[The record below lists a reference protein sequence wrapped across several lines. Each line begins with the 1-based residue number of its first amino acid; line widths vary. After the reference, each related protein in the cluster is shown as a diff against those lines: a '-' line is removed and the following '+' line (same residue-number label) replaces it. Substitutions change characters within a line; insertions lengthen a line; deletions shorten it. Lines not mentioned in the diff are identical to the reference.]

1 MTQYKQL
8 SYIAKAITAGLL
20 TTGVLFSATTQA
32 AVSQAPLSLT
42 EGVAPNLIVTID
54 ESTSMD
60 SAYVPDGLGH
70 TGERRFRA
78 NTFNAMAYNPAIT
91 YKIPPSFQRN
101 GDEKSL
107 STSFDSAYYNGFKP
121 KSGEAKNLASDYSVA
136 YTVRIRDTE
145 TTVTHPSIR
154 NPEYDFRCGIKTA
167 RLTKKNQT
175 HTCTGDPQH
184 GYSAWD
190 ADELDNWQTRTGEIT
205 ITRTGDSSCTAVMK
219 AGGITINNV
228 PCSSSYVSKE
238 KAYYYIAD
246 LTKTSVPAYYYVADK
261 NFGASADNNN
271 DSLSADS
278 SGSNA
283 DCKAWESC
291 YRLVFVTATSGQLRA
306 DDIASGRDERQN
318 FANWY
323 SFYRSRSLATI
334 SAASLAFYDLST
346 STRMTWQNLSDCKQ
360 LNKANSTRCGD
371 NRFREYSKEQRGEFY
386 HWMQNMRM
394 NNATPLPTAM
404 RRAGEFLRTDDT
416 AWHAYPN
423 NSNKQNTAKNTY
435 SCRPSYHVMMTDGLW
450 QTNIDRASDITHR
463 DSYTFNLPEGKGAYP
478 AGSYTQIYANDE
490 SSTSVVTVADVA
502 MNYWATDLRPTL
514 DNKVPGYIPYK
525 NSNSAIE
532 FWDPRNNPATWQHM
546 TNFIM
551 GLGLTNALNN
561 PDIPWEG
568 STYEGEG
575 YKKLKAGTVAWPPA
589 STGSSNNVYDL
600 WHAAINSRGEFFSVD
615 SPDAMVQAFNN
626 ILNRIASRKST
637 AAAPATS
644 NSLEADVISDPDN
657 PQDRLV
663 SYSYQSSF
671 DNTEDWV
678 GDLKMVKTWRQWVS
692 DSEGGGG
699 FESHSEDVWTASKK
713 TPSLDKRKLYMA
725 GTGSNGLQDF
735 TTSNASTQ
743 LKNYLNINPEVGA
756 IDNRWED
763 RLNYLRGDRTK
774 EGDGANQFRK
784 RTHLLGD
791 FLASQPAVVKRAQY
805 LERFSNTLEG
815 NTKYTDFVEKMSSR
829 AARIYIGG
837 NDGMLHAFD
846 ASADAD
852 GGTETFAFVPT
863 AVFPNLNKLTGK
875 NYTHH
880 YYVDGSPEVA
890 DVYDH
895 DTGNWKTIL
904 VGTLRAGG
912 KGLFALDIT
921 TPGQEKLLWEF
932 DEFNYQSNA
941 GHKNGMVGPG
951 YSFPKPTIARLHNGR
966 WAVVT
971 GNGYEG
977 ANTANGKAALYI
989 IDAMTGKLT
998 KSLEVESSTKTANG
1012 LSSPRLADFDGD
1024 GVADYAYAGD
1034 LHGNLWRFDLFGT
1047 GASTN
1052 RDLVDGPIYGDK
1064 NSAATDGFKVSYAGK
1079 PMFTAKASKDNAV
1092 QPITAAPSLSRHP
1105 SGNGYLVILGTGKY
1119 FEDGDK
1125 TGTETHAQSLYAI
1138 WDEKT
1143 KAETTGATGM
1153 PIERDSLVGQS
1164 IKETNLDAKGLASG
1178 LDRKARTLS
1187 DNAVSYYDA
1196 AGNISKKGWYLDLEA
1211 NSTYEGEMMIENMR
1225 VLGRDTLLISTLVPN
1240 DDPCAHGAGNWL
1252 YALNPA
1258 TGGRTL
1264 HHAFDTRIKN
1274 PDGSYT
1280 LVSAIKLG
1288 NEGGLSL
1295 GQDELGITA
1304 FGENINLGNNGR
1316 LRGNRAGSW
1325 RFIPDP

>member
-1 MTQYKQL
+1 MTQYTRLASLVKTT
-8 SYIAKAITAGLL
+8 TAGLL
-20 TTGVLFSATTQA
+20 SASVLLSATAQA
-32 AVSQAPLSLT
+32 VVSQAPLSLT

-60 SAYVPDGLGH
+60 SAFVPDGLGY

-91 YKIPPSFQRN
+91 YKIPPSFQKN
-101 GDEKSL
+101 GDEKFL
-107 STSFDSAYYNGFKP
+107 STSFNTAYNNGFKP
-121 KSGEAKNLASDYSVA
+121 KSGEAKNLVSDYNVA
-136 YTVRIRDTE
+136 QTVKIRDTE

-154 NPEYDFRCGIKTA
+154 NPEYDFRCGIKTSK
-167 RLTKKNQT
+167 LTKNNQT
-175 HTCTGDPQH
+175 HTCTGDPQN
-184 GYSAWD
+184 GYSAWN
-190 ADELDNWQTRTGEIT
+190 ADELDNWQTRSGEIT
-205 ITRTGDSSCTAVMK
+205 ITRTGSSSCTAIMK
-219 AGGITINNV
+219 ADGVVINNV
-228 PCSSSYVSKE
+228 PCSRRSISGT
-238 KAYYYIAD
+238 YYYIAD
-246 LTKTSVPAYYYVADK
+246 LTKASVPAYYYVADK

-278 SGSNA
+278 SGGNA
-283 DCKAWESC
+283 DCKDSC

-306 DDIASGRDERQN
+306 DDVASGRDERQN

-334 SAASLAFYDLST
+334 SAASLAFYDLSN

-450 QTNIDRASDITHR
+450 QTDIDSSSTITRR
-463 DSYTFNLPEGKGAYP
+463 DGDSFTLPEGSRNYP
-478 AGSYTQIYANDE
+478 AGNHTKIYVDNAPAY
-490 SSTSVVTVADVA
+490 TVADVA
-502 MNYWATDLRPTL
+502 MNYWANDLRTGL
-514 DNKVPGYIPYK
+514 TNKVPAYIPYK
-525 NSNSAIE
+525 NTNSDIE

-568 STYEGEG
+568 GTYEGEG
-575 YKKLKAGTVAWPPA
+575 YKKLKDGTVSWPPA
-589 STGSSNNVYDL
+589 SRGSSNNVYDL

-615 SPDAMVQAFNN
+615 SPDAMVQAFSN
-626 ILNRIASRKST
+626 ILTRIASRKST

-644 NSLEADVISDPDN
+644 NSLEADITNPED

-678 GDLKMVKTWRQWVS
+678 GDLKMVKSWRQWVS
-692 DSEGGGG
+692 DGEGGGG
-699 FESHSEDVWTASKK
+699 FESHSEDVWSAS
-713 TPSLDKRKLYMA
+713 SLLKGERTVKMA
-725 GTGSNGLQDF
+725 GSNGLQEF
-735 TTSNASTQ
+735 TTTNANSK
-743 LKNYLNINPEVGA
+743 LKSWLNINPETGVV
-756 IDNRWED
+756 DNRWDD
-763 RLNYLRGDRTK
+763 RLNYIRGVRSN
-774 EGDGANQFRK
+774 EGEGSTDFRK
-784 RTHLLGD
+784 RSSLLGD
-791 FLASQPAVVKRAQY
+791 FLASQPAVVQRPQY
-805 LERFSNTLEG
+805 LERFANTLEG
-815 NTKYTDFVEKMSSR
+815 PEDSTKYTDFVTQTNSR
-829 AARIYIGG
+829 EARIYIGG

-846 ASADAD
+846 AGVD
-852 GGTETFAFVPT
+852 GGKETFAFIPT

-890 DVYDH
+890 DVYDSEA
-895 DTGNWKTIL
+895 GVWKTIL

-921 TPGQEKLLWEF
+921 TPGQEELLWEF

-941 GHKNGMVGPG
+941 GHTSGMVGPG

-989 IDAMTGKLT
+989 IDAMTGKLH
-998 KSLEVESSTKTANG
+998 KSLEVQSSTKKDNG
-1012 LSSPRLADFDGD
+1012 LSSPRLADYDGD

-1047 GASTN
+1047 GASTD
-1052 RDLVDGPIYGDK
+1052 RDLADGPIYGNK
-1064 NSAATDGFKVSYAGK
+1064 NSLSTDGFKVSYAGK
-1079 PMFTAKASKDNAV
+1079 PVFTATASKDNAL

-1143 KAETTGATGM
+1143 KAESTGGVGM
-1153 PIERDSLVGQS
+1153 PIARNNLVKQE
-1164 IKETNLDAKGLASG
+1164 IKATNLDAKGLASG

-1187 DNAVSYYDA
+1187 DEAVRYYDA
-1196 AGNISKKGWYLDLEA
+1196 DGKPSKKGWYLDLA
-1211 NSTYEGEMMIENMR
+1211 AGTTYEGEMMIENMR

-1258 TGGRTL
+1258 TGGRTK
-1264 HHAFDTRIKN
+1264 HHAFDTRVKN
-1274 PDGSYT
+1274 QDGSYT

-1288 NEGGLSL
+1288 SEGGLSL

-1304 FGENINLGNNGR
+1304 FGETIDLGNSGR

-1325 RFIPDP
+1325 RMIPDP

>member
-1 MTQYKQL
+1 MTQHNRLASLTKTV
-8 SYIAKAITAGLL
+8 AAGLL
-20 TTGVLFSATTQA
+20 GSGVLFSATTQA

-60 SAYVPDGLGH
+60 SAYVPDGLGF

-91 YKIPPSFQRN
+91 YKIPPSFQKN
-101 GDEKSL
+101 GDEKFL
-107 STSFDSAYYNGFKP
+107 STSFDAAYNNGFKP
-121 KSGEAKNLASDYSVA
+121 KSDEVKNLASDYSVA
-136 YTVRIRDTE
+136 QTVRIRDTA

-154 NPEYDFRCGIKTA
+154 NPEYDFRCGIKTS
-167 RLTKKNQT
+167 RLTKNGQT

-184 GYSAWD
+184 GYSTWD
-190 ADELDNWQTRTGEIT
+190 ADELDSWQTRTGEIT
-205 ITRTGDSSCTAVMK
+205 ITRTGRSSCTAVMK
-219 AGGITINNV
+219 AGGITINDV
-228 PCSSSYVSKE
+228 PCSRKSVSGDN
-238 KAYYYIAD
+238 YYIAD

-261 NFGASADNNN
+261 TFGADSSNNY
-271 DSLSADS
+271 DSLSAD
-278 SGSNA
+278 GSEDNA
-283 DCKAWESC
+283 DCKSYESC
-291 YRLVFVTATSGQLRA
+291 YRLVFVTANSGKVRA
-306 DDIASGRDERQN
+306 DDLDSGTDERQN

-334 SAASLAFYDLST
+334 SAASLAFYDLSS
-346 STRMTWQNLSDCKQ
+346 STRITWQNLSDCKQ
-360 LNKANSTRCGD
+360 LNKSNSTRCGD

-423 NSNKQNTAKNTY
+423 NSSKQNTAKNTY

-450 QTNIDRASDITHR
+450 QTDIDNSSTITRR
-463 DSYTFNLPEGKGAYP
+463 DGDSFNLPEGGRSYP
-478 AGSYTQIYANDE
+478 AGAHTKIYVDNAPAY
-490 SSTSVVTVADVA
+490 TVADVA
-502 MNYWATDLRPTL
+502 MNYWATDLRPDL
-514 DNKVPGYIPYK
+514 DNKVPAYIPYK
-525 NSNSAIE
+525 NSNSDIE

-551 GLGLTNALNN
+551 GLGLTSSLNN
-561 PDIPWEG
+561 PNIPWEG
-568 STYEGEG
+568 STYAGEG
-575 YKKLKAGTVAWPPA
+575 YSKLKAGTETWPAA
-589 STGSSNNVYDL
+589 SRGSSNNVYDL

-615 SPDAMVQAFNN
+615 SPDAMVQAFSN
-626 ILNRIASRKST
+626 ILTRIASRKST

-644 NSLEADVISDPDN
+644 NSLEADGDPEE

-663 SYSYQSSF
+663 TYSYQSSF

-678 GDLKMVKTWRQWVS
+678 GDLKKVKTYRTWVP
-692 DSEGGGG
+692 DGEGGGS
-699 FESHSEDVWTASKK
+699 FETSTEDIWSAS
-713 TPSLDKRKLYMA
+713 SLLQGERAVKMA
-725 GTGSNGLQDF
+725 GSNGLQKF
-735 TTSNASTQ
+735 TTEHADTRLQNW
-743 LKNYLNINPEVGA
+743 LNINPETGVV
-756 IDNRWED
+756 DNRWQD
-763 RLNYLRGDRTK
+763 RLNYIRGVRSH
-774 EGDGANQFRK
+774 EGEGSTDFRK
-784 RTHLLGD
+784 RSSLLGD
-791 FLASQPAVVKRAQY
+791 FLASQPAVVQRPQY
-805 LERFSNTLEG
+805 LELFSNRLEDNKQYTSFI
-815 NTKYTDFVEKMSSR
+815 NTTKNR
-829 AARIYIGG
+829 AGRIYIGG
-837 NDGMLHAFD
+837 NDGMLHGFD
-846 ASADAD
+846 TAD
-852 GGTETFAFVPT
+852 GKETFAFIPT

-890 DVYDH
+890 DVYDSVA
-895 DTGNWKTIL
+895 GVWKTIL

-912 KGLFALDIT
+912 KGLFALDVT
-921 TPGQEKLLWEF
+921 NPEEVKLLWEF
-932 DEFNYQSNA
+932 DEFNYTDND
-941 GHKNGMVGPG
+941 GYRNGMVGPG

-977 ANTANGKAALYI
+977 ANTNNGKAALYV
-989 IDAMTGKLT
+989 IDAITGKLS
-998 KSLEVESSTKTANG
+998 KSLEVQSATTEPNG
-1012 LSSPRLADFDGD
+1012 LSTPRLADFDGD

-1034 LHGNLWRFDLFGT
+1034 LHGNLWRFDLLGT
-1047 GASTN
+1047 GASPD
-1052 RDLVDGPIYGDK
+1052 RDLADGPIYGNK
-1064 NSAATDGFKVSYAGK
+1064 NSTADGFKLSYGGK
-1079 PMFTAKASKDNAV
+1079 PMFTASVSVNGTHS
-1092 QPITAAPSLSRHP
+1092 QPITAAPSLTRHP
-1105 SGNGYLVILGTGKY
+1105 SGNGYLVIFGTGKY
-1119 FEDGDK
+1119 FEDSDK
-1125 TGTETHAQSLYAI
+1125 TGTETHPQTLYAI
-1138 WDEKT
+1138 WDQKT
-1143 KAETTGATGM
+1143 RAETTGAGDM
-1153 PIERDSLVGQS
+1153 PINQNALVKQE
-1164 IKETNLDAKGLASG
+1164 IIETNLIAEGKNSG
-1178 LDRKARTLS
+1178 LERVARTLS
-1187 DNAVSYYDA
+1187 DNAVSYYDTN
-1196 AGNISKKGWYLDLEA
+1196 GNVSKKGWYLNLA
-1211 NSTYEGEMMIENMR
+1211 ASGSYEGEMMIENMR

-1258 TGGRTL
+1258 TGGRTR

-1288 NEGGLSL
+1288 NEGGLAL

-1304 FGENINLGNNGR
+1304 FGESINLGNDGR

>member
-8 SYIAKAITAGLL
+8 SYIAKAITSGLL
-20 TTGVLFSATTQA
+20 TTGVLFSATAQA
-32 AVSQAPLSLT
+32 VVSQAPLSLT

-60 SAYVPDGLGH
+60 RAYVPDGLGSR
-70 TGERRFRA
+70 GARRFRA
-78 NTFNAMAYNPAIT
+78 NTFNAMAYNPAVT

-101 GDEKSL
+101 GDEKFL

-121 KSGEAKNLASDYSVA
+121 KSDEAKNLASDYSVA
-136 YTVRIRDTE
+136 ETVEIRDTA

-154 NPEYDFRCGIKTA
+154 NPEYDFRCGIKTS
-167 RLTKKNQT
+167 RLTKDGQT

-190 ADELDNWQTRTGEIT
+190 ADELDSWQTRTGEIT

-278 SGSNA
+278 SGNNA
-283 DCKAWESC
+283 DCKDWESC
-291 YRLVFVTATSGQLRA
+291 YRLVFVTETSGQLRA

-346 STRMTWQNLSDCKQ
+346 STRMTWQSLSECKE
-360 LNKANSTRCGD
+360 LNKSNSNRCG
-371 NRFREYSKEQRGEFY
+371 NNLFREYSKEQRGEFY

-394 NNATPLPTAM
+394 NSATPLPTAM
-404 RRAGEFLRTDDT
+404 RRAGEFLRTDAT
-416 AWHAYPN
+416 AWYAYPN

-450 QTNIDRASDITHR
+450 QTDIDSSSTITRR
-463 DSYTFNLPEGKGAYP
+463 DGDSFTLPEGGRGYP
-478 AGSYTQIYANDE
+478 AGAHTKIYVDNAPAY
-490 SSTSVVTVADVA
+490 TVADVA

-551 GLGLTNALNN
+551 GLGLTNSLNN
-561 PDIPWEG
+561 PNIPWEG
-568 STYEGEG
+568 STYAGEG
-575 YKKLKAGTVAWPPA
+575 YIKLKAGTETWPEA
-589 STGSSNNVYDL
+589 SRGSSNNVYDL

-615 SPDAMVQAFNN
+615 SPDAMVQAFSN
-626 ILNRIASRKST
+626 ILTRIASRKST

-644 NSLEADVISDPDN
+644 NSLEADGDPDE

-663 SYSYQSSF
+663 TYSYQSSF

-678 GDLKMVKTWRQWVS
+678 GDLKKVKTYRTWVP
-692 DSEGGGG
+692 DGEGGGS
-699 FESHSEDVWTASKK
+699 FEISSEDVWSAS
-713 TPSLDKRKLYMA
+713 SKLKNERTVYMA
-725 GTGSNGLQDF
+725 GSNGLQEF
-735 TTSNASTQ
+735 TTTNANSK
-743 LKNYLNINPEVGA
+743 LKSWLNINPETGVV
-756 IDNRWED
+756 DNRWDD
-763 RLNYLRGDRTK
+763 RLNYIRGVRSN
-774 EGDGANQFRK
+774 EGEGSTSFRK
-784 RTHLLGD
+784 RSSLLGD
-791 FLASQPAVVKRAQY
+791 LLASQPAVVQRPQY
-805 LERFSNTLEG
+805 LELFSNRLEG
-815 NTKYTDFVEKMSSR
+815 NAQYTAFITATENR
-829 AARIYIGG
+829 AGRIYIGG
-837 NDGMLHAFD
+837 NDGMLHGFD
-846 ASADAD
+846 TRTGEES
-852 GGTETFAFVPT
+852 FAFIPT

-890 DVYDH
+890 DVYDSVA
-895 DTGNWKTIL
+895 GVWKTIL

-912 KGLFALDIT
+912 KGLFALDVTNPIDV
-921 TPGQEKLLWEF
+921 KLLWEF
-932 DEFNYQSNA
+932 DEFNYTGND
-941 GHKNGMVGPG
+941 GYRNGMVGPG
-951 YSFPKPTIARLHNGR
+951 YSFPKPSIARLHNGK

-977 ANTANGKAALYI
+977 ANTDNGKAALYV
-989 IDAMTGKLT
+989 IDAITGKLE
-998 KSLEVESSTKTANG
+998 KALEVQSATTAPNG
-1012 LSSPRLADFDGD
+1012 LSTPRLADFDSD

-1034 LHGNLWRFDLFGT
+1034 LHGNLWRFDLLGT
-1047 GASTN
+1047 GASPDRELTT
-1052 RDLVDGPIYGDK
+1052 GPIYGNK
-1064 NSAATDGFKVSYAGK
+1064 NSTADGFKLAYGNK
-1079 PMFTAKASKDNAV
+1079 PMFTASVSVNGTHS
-1092 QPITAAPSLSRHP
+1092 QPITAAPSLTRHP
-1105 SGNGYLVILGTGKY
+1105 SGKGYLVIFGTGKY
-1119 FEDGDK
+1119 FEDADK
-1125 TGTETHAQSLYAI
+1125 TGTETHPQTLYAI
-1138 WDEKT
+1138 WDQKT
-1143 KAETTGATGM
+1143 KAETTNATGM
-1153 PIERDSLVGQS
+1153 PINRTSLVKQT
-1164 IKETNLDAKGLASG
+1164 ITATNLIAEGKNSG
-1178 LDRKARTLS
+1178 LERTARTLS
-1187 DNAVSYYDA
+1187 DESVSYYDA
-1196 AGNISKKGWYLDLEA
+1196 EGNVSKLGWHLDLAA
-1211 NSTYEGEMMIENMR
+1211 NSSYEGEMMIENMR

-1295 GQDELGITA
+1295 SQDELGITA

-1325 RFIPDP
+1325 RFIPNP